1 MPFNVVFDL
10 AYDQQRVLLEDWKP
24 QRIGNADLFG
34 DRLLAGDHGAM
45 EPVAPRFCPLPTLF
59 AFLSRQACVADFRPL
74 APGDSRRNPTVLFPF
89 PKQAVAIVFVL
100 RDVFRSSPA
109 TSKQK

>member
-59 AFLSRQACVADFRPL
+59 AFLSHQACVPDFCSRFV
-74 APGDSRRNPTVLFPF
+74 GDSRRNSLVVFSCATPQEIVL
-89 PKQAVAIVFVL
+89 
-100 RDVFRSSPA
+100 
-109 TSKQK
+109 KQKRFGDAN